1 MESQI
6 EIQKE
11 IDKTLE
17 FLKKGKVILY
27 PTDTVW
33 GIGCD
38 ATIYKAVK
46 KIYKIKQKED
56 EKSLII
62 LLDSPESLEKY
73 VENVPPIAYDLLENA
88 VSPITIVYPKA
99 KDVLKNIRAADGS
112 IAIRVIKDDFCTEL
126 IRRLGKPLVST
137 SANLSGHP
145 VATTFD
151 QLDERIKEN
160 VDYIVGIHHARVA
173 SVKPS
178 TIVTFDENGAL
189 KVIRP

>member
-1 MESQI
+1 MDSQI
-6 EIQKE
+6 EQE
-11 IDKTLE
+11 IEQTLE

-33 GIGCD
+33 GLGCD

-46 KIYKIKQKED
+46 KIYKIKQREED
-56 EKSLII
+56 KSMIV
-62 LLDSPESLEKY
+62 LLDAPESIEKY
-73 VENVPPIAYDLLENA
+73 VENVPPIVYDLLANA

-99 KDVLKNIRAADGS
+99 KDILKNIRAADGS
-112 IAIRVIKDDFCTEL
+112 IAIRVIKDDFCTDL
-126 IRRLGKPLVST
+126 IRRMGKPLVST

-151 QLDERIKEN
+151 QLDDQIKNN

-178 TIVTFDENGAL
+178 TIVKFDESGAL

>member
-1 MESQI
+1 MNNQLET
-6 EIQKE
+6 EINQ
-11 IDKTLE
+11 TLD

-46 KIYKIKQKED
+46 KIYKIKQREED
-56 EKSLII
+56 KSMII

-73 VENVPPIAYDLLENA
+73 VENVPPIVYDLMNNA
-88 VSPITIVYPKA
+88 VSPLTIIYPKA
-99 KDVLKNIRAADGS
+99 KDILKNIRAADGS
-112 IAIRVIKDDFCTEL
+112 IAIRIIKDGFCTEL
-126 IRRLGKPLVST
+126 IHRFQKPLIST

-151 QLDERIKEN
+151 QVDEQIKDK
-160 VDYIVGIHHARVA
+160 VDYIVGINHSRVA
-173 SVKPS
+173 SIKPS
-178 TIVTFDENGAL
+178 TIVKFNANGAL

>member
-1 MESQI
+1 MNDLLE
-6 EIQKE
+6 KE
-11 IDKTLE
+11 INQSLD

-33 GIGCD
+33 GLGCD

-46 KIYKIKQKED
+46 KIYKIKQRDED
-56 EKSLII
+56 KSMII

-73 VENVPPIAYDLLENA
+73 VENVPPIVYDLLINA

-99 KDVLKNIRAADGS
+99 KDNLKNIRAADGS
-112 IAIRVIKDDFCTEL
+112 IAIRIIKDEFCTEL
-126 IRRLGKPLVST
+126 IHRLQKPLIST
-137 SANLSGHP
+137 SANMSGHP

-151 QLDERIKEN
+151 QVDGQIKDK
-160 VDYIVGIHHARVA
+160 VDYIVGINHSRVA
-173 SVKPS
+173 SIKPS
-178 TIVTFDENGAL
+178 TIVTFDVNGAL

>member
-1 MESQI
+1 MNDLLE
-6 EIQKE
+6 KE
-11 IDKTLE
+11 INQSLD

-46 KIYKIKQKED
+46 KIYKIKQRDED
-56 EKSLII
+56 KSMII

-73 VENVPPIAYDLLENA
+73 VENVPPIVYDLLINA

-112 IAIRVIKDDFCTEL
+112 IAIRIINDEFCTEL
-126 IRRLGKPLVST
+126 IRRMQKPLIST

-151 QLDERIKEN
+151 QVDEQIKDK
-160 VDYIVGIHHARVA
+160 VDYIVGINHSRMA
-173 SVKPS
+173 SIKPS
-178 TIVTFDENGAL
+178 TIVKFDDNGAL

>member
-1 MESQI
+1 MNNQLET
-6 EIQKE
+6 EINQ
-11 IDKTLE
+11 TLD

-46 KIYKIKQKED
+46 KIYKIKQREED
-56 EKSLII
+56 KSMIV
-62 LLDSPESLEKY
+62 LLDSAESLEKY
-73 VENVPPIAYDLLENA
+73 VENVPPIVYDLMSNA
-88 VSPITIVYPKA
+88 VSPLTIIYPKA
-99 KDVLKNIRAADGS
+99 KDILKNIRAADGS
-112 IAIRVIKDDFCTEL
+112 IAIRIIKDEFCTEL
-126 IRRLGKPLVST
+126 IHRLQKPLIST

-151 QLDERIKEN
+151 QVHEKIKEK
-160 VDYIVGIHHARVA
+160 VDYIVGINHSNVA

-178 TIVTFDENGAL
+178 TIVKFDENGAL

>member
-1 MESQI
+1 MDSHI
-6 EIQKE
+6 EQE
-11 IDKTLE
+11 IEQTLE
-17 FLKKGKVILY
+17 FLNKGKVILY

-33 GIGCD
+33 GLGCD
-38 ATIYKAVK
+38 ATIYKAIK
-46 KIYKIKQKED
+46 RIYKIKQREED
-56 EKSLII
+56 KSMIV
-62 LLDSPESLEKY
+62 LLDAPESLEKY
-73 VENVPPIAYDLLENA
+73 VENVPPIVYDLLENA
-88 VSPITIVYPKA
+88 VSPITIIYPKA
-99 KDVLKNIRAADGS
+99 KDILKNIRAADGS

-151 QLDERIKEN
+151 QLDDQIKNN

-178 TIVTFDENGAL
+178 TIVKFDESGAL

>member
-1 MESQI
+1 MEE
-6 EIQKE
+6 EIGQSL
-11 IDKTLE
+11 D

-46 KIYKIKQKED
+46 KIYKIKHREED
-56 EKSLII
+56 KSMII
-62 LLDSPESLEKY
+62 LLESPEALEKY
-73 VENVPPIAYDLLENA
+73 VENVPPVVYDLLENT
-88 VSPITIVYPKA
+88 VSPLTVVYPGA

-112 IAIRVIKDDFCTEL
+112 IAIRIIQDEFCKEL
-126 IRRLGKPLVST
+126 IKRLQRPLIST
-137 SANLSGHP
+137 SANLSGQP

-151 QLDERIKEN
+151 QVDKQIREK
-160 VDYIVGIHHARVA
+160 VDYIVGIHRTRVA
-173 SVKPS
+173 SVRPS
-178 TIVTFDENGAL
+178 TIVKFDENGTL